1 MTNQVRKKHA
11 LQLSIQ
17 PFVLVVLMMSSS
29 WAQAQSNWR
38 FFVGS
43 GIADGGETITA
54 GNIVADGTNKLTPYS
69 IKAGGGTQLRAGM
82 EYRLMDRL
90 SLQGSL
96 GYHVSDPMGYNGSL
110 TFTAVP
116 IELMAFVNITE
127 GLRLGAGVRKT
138 TGELKGT
145 GVASAWN
152 VNGTYSGSAASVAE
166 AQYLFGPTNG
176 KSGAQFGI
184 SIRAVNETLT
194 HDGLSINGNHYEVG
208 AALYF

>member
-1 MTNQVRKKHA
+1 MTIQVRKKCA
-11 LQLSIQ
+11 SQLFIQ
-17 PFVLVVLMMSSS
+17 PLVLAVLMVGSS

-38 FFVGS
+38 FIAGA

-54 GNIVADGTNKLTPYS
+54 GNIVTDGTNKLTPYS

-116 IELMAFVNITE
+116 IELMAFVAITE
-127 GLRLGAGVRKT
+127 SMRLGAGVRKT

-145 GVASAWN
+145 GVAAAWS
-152 VNGTYSGSAASVAE
+152 VNGTYSGSIASVAE
-166 AQYLFGPTNG
+166 AQYLFGPTNA
-176 KSGAQFGI
+176 KSGAQFGV
-184 SIRAVNETLT
+184 SIRTVNETLT

>member
-1 MTNQVRKKHA
+1 M
-11 LQLSIQ
+11 
-17 PFVLVVLMMSSS
+17 FVVLITSSL

-38 FFVGS
+38 FFAGA

-54 GNIVADGTNKLTPYS
+54 GNIVADGTNKLTSYS
-69 IKAGGGTQLRAGM
+69 IKAGDGTQLRAGM

-116 IELMAFVNITE
+116 IELMAFVNIKE
-127 GLRLGAGVRKT
+127 SLRFGAGVRKT

-145 GVASAWN
+145 GVASAWS
-152 VNGTYSGSAASVAE
+152 VNGTYSGSVASVAE
-166 AQYLFGPTNG
+166 AQYLFGPTNA
-176 KSGAQFGI
+176 KSSAQFGI